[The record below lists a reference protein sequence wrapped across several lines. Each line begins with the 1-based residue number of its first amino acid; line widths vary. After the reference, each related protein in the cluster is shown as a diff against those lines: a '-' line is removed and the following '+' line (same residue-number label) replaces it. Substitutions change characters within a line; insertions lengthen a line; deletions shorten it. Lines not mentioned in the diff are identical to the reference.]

1 MSAALFSL
9 AACLLLA
16 RSADALPPPS
26 QRRIRGRMIIPVED
40 HDDAERRVLG
50 TLANSIPQATTP
62 PLPTAPP
69 TAPPTASRAAA
80 TPATA
85 TTTAPPPSPRLP
97 DRLDVSGPLP
107 GAPVPVG
114 KHLAGYVGC
123 LNCCLVGDWTKWE
136 GECSANTQTT
146 TSKAKSSSE
155 GERSVAREEMRIRT
169 VASAPPTT
177 TDDAT
182 DHLDGCKEHFKD
194 MDTRTCEQADIAT
207 SWDAPRIPLA
217 QMTHAQRVARR
228 QKLLYK
234 DVQETEE
241 AEKVAK
247 DLANQEASGL
257 DDFIAKHGLPGF
269 GSAGALFGSPSW
281 GHHAALHPPPPGS
294 AESLK
299 LLAQRDAAAS
309 LRPAQCATAVATA
322 LVAAWVA
329 VGAGR

>member
-1 MSAALFSL
+1 MSAALISL
-9 AACLLLA
+9 SACLFLA
-16 RSADALPPPS
+16 HSVHALPP
-26 QRRIRGRMIIPVED
+26 QRRIRGRMIIPVEGD

-50 TLANSIPQATTP
+50 TLANSIPRATTP
-62 PLPTAPP
+62 SS

-80 TPATA
+80 T
-85 TTTAPPPSPRLP
+85 
-97 DRLDVSGPLP
+97 
-107 GAPVPVG
+107 PVG

-123 LNCCLVGDWTKWE
+123 LNCCLIGDWTKWE
-136 GECSANTQTT
+136 GECFANTPQT
-146 TSKAKSSSE
+146 TSKTKSSSE
-155 GERSVAREEMRIRT
+155 ERSVAREEMRIRT

-177 TDDAT
+177 DDAA

-228 QKLLYK
+228 QKLLYN

-281 GHHAALHPPPPGS
+281 GHHSALHPPPPGS

-299 LLAQRDAAAS
+299 LRAQRDAAAS

-322 LVAAWVA
+322 FVAAWVA